1 MTNVLKWAPIM
12 GRYDERKSTIIFK
25 GGVVPRTPETDQEG
39 SEVGLFI
46 CNKNFSEGTI
56 SVEVKIDQVTDN
68 TAAEIVLYYD
78 PENKW
83 NLNVGLTAYNQ
94 FSIRNYSNVRWTTHS
109 TAGAADALIPKKKYH
124 LGARLSG
131 STVAFYCDEVEV
143 TRATLPFSLPQSQV
157 GLFAVNKTDIEFS
170 NFNVQPIEP
179 KAFVV
184 MQFSSPYDEVY
195 SEVIKTVCQ
204 NENID
209 VNRIDEQSGPGMIIQ
224 DINNAFRDAK
234 VVIADVSPNNA
245 NVFYEVGFAHALN
258 KPTILLAEKGTK
270 LPFDVSPFRV
280 LFYENSIAGK
290 RVFEDGLKNHLRAVL
305 QQSPRRSD

>member
-94 FSIRNYSNVRWTTHS
+94 FSIRN
-109 TAGAADALIPKKKYH
+109 
-124 LGARLSG
+124 
-131 STVAFYCDEVEV
+131 
-143 TRATLPFSLPQSQV
+143 
-157 GLFAVNKTDIEFS
+157 
-170 NFNVQPIEP
+170 
-179 KAFVV
+179 
-184 MQFSSPYDEVY
+184 
-195 SEVIKTVCQ
+195 
-204 NENID
+204 
-209 VNRIDEQSGPGMIIQ
+209 
-224 DINNAFRDAK
+224 
-234 VVIADVSPNNA
+234 
-245 NVFYEVGFAHALN
+245 
-258 KPTILLAEKGTK
+258 
-270 LPFDVSPFRV
+270 
-280 LFYENSIAGK
+280 
-290 RVFEDGLKNHLRAVL
+290 
-305 QQSPRRSD
+305 